1 MFNINKKYLCKKNSL
16 YCIKGNIYDIH
27 MISFNCI
34 SIYLDNYFIYENF
47 IFEEG
52 FYTDLYFYDYF
63 YTEKEE
69 RKLKLRKINNVR

>member
-1 MFNINKKYLCKKNSL
+1 MFNINRKHLCKKNSK

-34 SIYLDNYFIYENF
+34 SIYLDNYPIYENF

-52 FYTDLYFYDYF
+52 YYTYLNFYDYF

-69 RKLKLRKINNVR
+69 RKLKLENIKNVR

>member
-1 MFNINKKYLCKKNSL
+1 
-16 YCIKGNIYDIH
+16 

-34 SIYLDNYFIYENF
+34 SIYLDNYPIYENF

-52 FYTDLYFYDYF
+52 YYTYLNFYDYF

-69 RKLKLRKINNVR
+69 RKLKLENIKNVR